1 MGAAAGT
8 DITEPSVVVVAVA
21 DMYEVKKVAVAA
33 DPDSDVVVILVAESA
48 VAPYDHRLVVIGLE
62 DHEKGV
68 GVDVQTG
75 HGVAGVDSRPK
86 KVSIV
91 AGVEP

>member
-1 MGAAAGT
+1 MVGT
-8 DITEPSVVVVAVA
+8 DIAEPSGVAVVVA
-21 DMYEVKKVAVAA
+21 DMYVVKMLAVAA
-33 DPDSDVVVILVAESA
+33 DLGSYVVVILVAEFA
-48 VAPYDHRLVVIGLE
+48 VAPNYHRLVVIGLE

-75 HGVAGVDSRPK
+75 HGGAGVGLRPK

-91 AGVEP
+91 AGVES